1 MQPLIVTAAI
11 IRRGEEILVTL
22 RPEGKRHA
30 GLWEFPGG
38 KIEGTETPEAAL
50 QREIAEELGLTVVV
64 GALFDVVHYCYDWGA
79 VLILAYE
86 CLPSSA
92 SVQNLQVA
100 EHRWVTAADLDQLP
114 FLPADVPLIT
124 KLKIR
129 AAPDARH

>member
-64 GALFDVVHYCYDWGA
+64 RALFDVVHYCYDWGA

-86 CLPSSA
+86 CLPSST

-100 EHRWVTAADLDQLP
+100 EHRWVTAAGLDQLP